1 MEINM
6 PFYDP
11 KKMKRALAGATYS
24 TSEGVWATGERM
36 LFGIIDKP
44 AGTGSRPHR
53 HANEQF
59 ILVHKGTL
67 KAMIEGKRKTVKTG
81 GIIHIPAN
89 ALHSM
94 VATDDEDVIFIVAKD
109 TAWGIEG
116 DPDDDSVV
124 GAYLGKGARKKVA
137 AKYEKIAVDLKS
149 SGKSLKS
156 KPLPGQKKKTA
167 RKSVK
172 KKAAPK
178 KKSARARN

>member
-1 MEINM
+1 M

-53 HANEQF
+53 HVNEQF
-59 ILVHKGTL
+59 ILVHKGRL

-81 GIIHIPAN
+81 EIIHIPAN

-116 DPDDDSVV
+116 NAEDQSKV
-124 GAYLGKGARKKVA
+124 GAHIGKGAKKKVA
-137 AKYEKIAVDLKS
+137 ARYRKIAKDLKE
-149 SGKSLKS
+149 SGKSQKP
-156 KPLPGQKKKTA
+156 KPLPGRKEKATAKKKPA
-167 RKSVK
+167 AKRK
-172 KKAAPK
+172 
-178 KKSARARN
+178 

>member
-1 MEINM
+1 M

-24 TSEGVWATGERM
+24 TSEGVWATGARM

-53 HANEQF
+53 HPNEQF

-81 GIIHIPAN
+81 GIIHIPPN

-116 DPDDDSVV
+116 NPEDTGKV
-124 GAYLGKGARKKVA
+124 GAFIGKGAKKKVA
-137 AKYEKIAVDLKS
+137 SKYEKIASGLKAS
-149 SGKSLKS
+149 RESLKS
-156 KPLPGQKKKTA
+156 KSLPTA
-167 RKSVK
+167 RKKAAK
-172 KKAAPK
+172 KKKGAAK
-178 KKSARARN
+178 K

>member
-1 MEINM
+1 M

-11 KKMKRALAGATYS
+11 KKMKRALAGETYS

-109 TAWGIEG
+109 TAWGIAG
-116 DPDDDSVV
+116 DPDDDSKV
-124 GAYLGKGARKKVA
+124 GAHLGKGAKKKVA
-137 AKYEKIAVDLKS
+137 AKYVKIADDLKR

-156 KPLPGQKKKTA
+156 KPLARPSIKAAKKKTVA
-167 RKSVK
+167 K
-172 KKAAPK
+172 KKVAK
-178 KKSARARN
+178 KK